1 MAQTNNS
8 RYEHVF
14 TTEWEVSLLR
24 ESRHDFATSRIIPV
38 MSVEIASSSINTGSG
53 GCFLKPFDG
62 FNPV

>member
-38 MSVEIASSSINTGSG
+38 MSVEIASSSINTGSVRL
-53 GCFLKPFDG
+53 FFETVRW
-62 FNPV
+62 F